1 MASIY
6 KKTRDKGRKG
16 TCWYIGYTDHRG
28 KRRTRRGFADRAA
41 TEQLAGQIAE
51 EVRLVRAGLKA
62 PRVELERLDVEN
74 CLTEFEEHLENRD
87 NTKTYVAGVMDRVR
101 KVMAGCGIKLV
112 NEITAAGVA
121 SFLAK
126 LRRQRRQEETT
137 SARGGRTPAT
147 TNYVR

>member
-16 TCWYIGYTDHRG
+16 TCWYIGYIDHRG

-62 PRVELERLDVEN
+62 P
-74 CLTEFEEHLENRD
+74 
-87 NTKTYVAGVMDRVR
+87 
-101 KVMAGCGIKLV
+101 
-112 NEITAAGVA
+112 
-121 SFLAK
+121 
-126 LRRQRRQEETT
+126 
-137 SARGGRTPAT
+137 
-147 TNYVR
+147 

>member
-16 TCWYIGYTDHRG
+16 TCWYTGYIDHRG
-28 KRRTRRGFADRAA
+28 KQRTRRGFADRAA

-112 NEITAAGVA
+112 NEITPAGVA

-126 LRRQRRQEETT
+126 LRREGNLGKKKQHRPVGKNT
-137 SARGGRTPAT
+137 S
-147 TNYVR
+147 NH